1 MSGQTPDYDPV
12 KFPHRELTERV
23 IGCFYDVYNEL
34 GFGFCEGVYHQA
46 MKLALETA
54 GLRVES
60 EVKLP
65 VFFRGVQVGFFE
77 ADLLVEG
84 AVILEF
90 KAVERLAAA
99 HEAQLLNYLKATAV
113 ELGLLMNFGPDPKF
127 RRLAFANERKR
138 SRPPI
143 SVD

>member
-1 MSGQTPDYDPV
+1 MSGQTQGYDPV
-12 KFPHRELTERV
+12 KFPHRQLTERI

-46 MKLALETA
+46 MKLALETI

-65 VFFRGVQVGFFE
+65 VFFRGVQVGYFE
-77 ADLLVEG
+77 ADLVVDGL
-84 AVILEF
+84 VILEL
-90 KAVERLAAA
+90 KAVERLIAA
-99 HEAQLLNYLKATAV
+99 HEAQLLNYLKATNV
-113 ELGLLMNFGPDPKF
+113 ELGLLVNFGPEPKL
-127 RRLAFANERKR
+127 RRLAFANDRKR
-138 SRPPI
+138 ARPPI

>member
-1 MSGQTPDYDPV
+1 MDGNNAVYDPV

-34 GFGFCEGVYHQA
+34 GFGFCESVYHQV
-46 MKLALETA
+46 MKLALEAA
-54 GLRVES
+54 GLKVES

-65 VFFRGVQVGFFE
+65 VCFRGTQVGYFE

-84 AVILEF
+84 VVILEF
-90 KAVERLAAA
+90 KAAERLLSA
-99 HEAQLLNYLKATAV
+99 HESQLLNYLKATAI
-113 ELGLLMNFGPDPKF
+113 ELGLLMNFGPEPKL
-127 RRLAFANERKR
+127 RRLAFAKDRKR

-143 SVD
+143 TVV